1 MVFPTELGVLATPK
15 SAWHMQR
22 LANGAAFVRDFELSA
37 EITAKGNAR
46 ADLIASIQNRLQ
58 NQGLAWDAPTQMN
71 L

>member
-1 MVFPTELGVLATPK
+1 
-15 SAWHMQR
+15 MQR

-37 EITAKGNAR
+37 DITAKGNAR
-46 ADLIASIQNRLQ
+46 ADLIASIQNTLQ